1 MKIISQAEVD
11 DSQTIWKRRGK
22 IGSSDLHARLAIT
35 PRSWAH
41 ASSLSLS
48 SDSDLSLNVCGG
60 VASKYIE
67 FIYYS
72 PSCLSLSLLLERLME
87 AAAAA
92 EQLLPHR
99 CH

>member
-1 MKIISQAEVD
+1 MKIISQAEVR
-11 DSQTIWKRRGK
+11 DSQTIWKKRGK

-35 PRSWAH
+35 TALAH

-72 PSCLSLSLLLERLME
+72 PLSLLLLERLME